1 MRNKL
6 CSWIDKFGGA
16 TKVGAALDLS
26 EAAVGVWMRGHGS
39 PEAKTI
45 DRLIKLSKGELTFDI
60 IYKCSTCNPKK

>member
-26 EAAVGVWMRGHGS
+26 EAAVTVWMRGQGA
-39 PEAKTI
+39 PGVGTVDK
-45 DRLIKLSKGELTFDI
+45 LIKLSKGELTFDI
-60 IYKCSTCNPKK
+60 IYKCSTSNPKK